1 MFLIRVSNGKAVHFS
16 DRIIYLKILSR
27 ITGGNPRRR
36 EKMTEENMVAK
47 ATHKIGSELR
57 YTTPLGDYTVKIT
70 VKMPQDMPDELW
82 DVIHSNYSKLEEVAK
97 TVMAPN

>member
-1 MFLIRVSNGKAVHFS
+1 
-16 DRIIYLKILSR
+16 
-27 ITGGNPRRR
+27 
-36 EKMTEENMVAK
+36 MTEENMVAK

-82 DVIHSNYSKLEEVAK
+82 DRIHNNFDKLSEVAG
-97 TVMAPN
+97 TIMEPN